1 MRMRY
6 RYVTYRYTDG
16 SQQQLE
22 RHYRQ
27 LLQDALRQSQQAI
40 SQRSSTWRPSADI
53 RESEQLI
60 TVKIELAGMK
70 EEDIDVTLYEDALI
84 VSGER
89 RDDTEQDEN
98 LYYHEAQIRYGP
110 FRVEV
115 LLLFPIERDKI
126 EARYEN
132 GFLWVDLP
140 KLPAKEPER
149 VQVKRSVT
157 NEDAIEIEIDNE

>member
-6 RYVTYRYTDG
+6 RHVTYRYSNG
-16 SQQQLE
+16 SQQQLD

-27 LLQDALRQSQQAI
+27 LLHDALRQSQQ
-40 SQRSSTWRPSADI
+40 SLLQRSVTWRPLADI
-53 RESEQLI
+53 HESAEMM

-70 EEDIDVTLYEDALI
+70 EEDIEVTLYADALV

-89 RDDTEQDEN
+89 RDEHKDEEGI
-98 LYYHEAQIRYGP
+98 YYHEAQIRYGP

-115 LLLFPIERDKI
+115 FIPSPVDRETVT
-126 EARYEN
+126 ARYEN

-140 KLPAKEPER
+140 KLP
-149 VQVKRSVT
+149 
-157 NEDAIEIEIDNE
+157 D

>member
-1 MRMRY
+1 MRIRY

-27 LLQDALRQSQQAI
+27 LVHDALRQSHQSI
-40 SQRSSTWRPSADI
+40 LQRSATWRPLADI
-53 RESEQLI
+53 RESAEML

-70 EEDIDVTLYEDALI
+70 EEEIDVTLYEDALV

-89 RDDTEQDEN
+89 HEEPERNEN
-98 LYYHEAQIRYGP
+98 VYYHEAQIRYGP
-110 FRVEV
+110 FRIEV
-115 LLLFPIERDKI
+115 LLLLPIDREGVR
-126 EARYEN
+126 ARYEN

-140 KLPAKEPER
+140 KLPQNEPER
-149 VQVKRSVT
+149 VRIERSVT
-157 NEDAIEIEIDNE
+157 KELP

>member
-6 RYVTYRYTDG
+6 RYVTYRYNDG

-27 LLQDALRQSQQAI
+27 LLQDALRQSQQSI
-40 SQRSSTWRPSADI
+40 LHRSVTWRPLADI
-53 RESEQLI
+53 HESAEMM

-70 EEDIDVTLYEDALI
+70 EEDIEVTLYEDALV

-89 RDDTEQDEN
+89 HDDHEHGAN
-98 LYYHEAQIRYGP
+98 LYYYEAQIRYGP

-115 LLLFPIERDKI
+115 YIPARIDREAVT
-126 EARYEN
+126 ARYEN
-132 GFLWVDLP
+132 GFLWVGLP
-140 KLPAKEPER
+140 KLA
-149 VQVKRSVT
+149 V
-157 NEDAIEIEIDNE
+157 

>member
-1 MRMRY
+1 MRIRY

-27 LLQDALRQSQQAI
+27 LLHDALRQSHQSI
-40 SQRSSTWRPSADI
+40 LQRSATWRPFADI
-53 RESEQLI
+53 RESTEGMA
-60 TVKIELAGMK
+60 VKIELAGMK
-70 EEDIDVTLYEDALI
+70 EEEIDVTLYEDALV

-89 RDDTEQDEN
+89 HEDAEPDSQ

-110 FRVEV
+110 FRIEI
-115 LLLFPIERDKI
+115 LLLAPIERDGVK
-126 EARYEN
+126 ARYEN

-140 KLPAKEPER
+140 KLPQNNPER
-149 VQVKRSVT
+149 IRIQRSVT
-157 NEDAIEIEIDNE
+157 KE

>member
-1 MRMRY
+1 MRIRY

-27 LLQDALRQSQQAI
+27 LLHDALRQSHQSI
-40 SQRSSTWRPSADI
+40 LQRSATWRPLADI
-53 RESEQLI
+53 RESTEI
-60 TVKIELAGMK
+60 MTIKIELAGVR
-70 EEDIDVTLYEDALI
+70 EEDIEVTLYEDALV

-89 RDDTEQDEN
+89 QDDPERSEN

-115 LLLFPIERDKI
+115 LILSSIDQEGI
-126 EARYEN
+126 QARYEN

-140 KLPAKEPER
+140 KKLPESKSER
-149 VQVKRSVT
+149 VRIQRSIT
-157 NEDAIEIEIDNE
+157 KE

>member
-1 MRMRY
+1 MRIRY

-27 LLQDALRQSQQAI
+27 LMHDALRQSHQSI
-40 SQRSSTWRPSADI
+40 LQRSATWRPLADI
-53 RESEQLI
+53 RESAEML

-70 EEDIDVTLYEDALI
+70 EEEIDVALYEDALV

-89 RDDTEQDEN
+89 HEEPERNEN
-98 LYYHEAQIRYGP
+98 VYYHEAQIRYGP
-110 FRVEV
+110 FRIEV
-115 LLLFPIERDKI
+115 LLLLPIDREGVK
-126 EARYEN
+126 ARYEN

-140 KLPAKEPER
+140 KLPQNEPER
-149 VQVKRSVT
+149 VRIERSVT
-157 NEDAIEIEIDNE
+157 KELP

>member
-6 RYVTYRYTDG
+6 RYVTYRYIDG
-16 SQQQLE
+16 SPQQLD

-27 LLQDALRQSQQAI
+27 LLQDALQQSQQALV
-40 SQRSSTWRPSADI
+40 QRSVTWRPLADIQESADMM
-53 RESEQLI
+53 

-70 EEDIDVTLYEDALI
+70 EEEIEVTLYADALV

-89 RDDTEQDEN
+89 PDDHKTHAAGI
-98 LYYHEAQIRYGP
+98 YYHEAQIRYGP

-115 LLLFPIERDKI
+115 FIPSPVDREAVT
-126 EARYEN
+126 ARYEN

-140 KLPAKEPER
+140 KLPKA
-149 VQVKRSVT
+149 
-157 NEDAIEIEIDNE
+157 

>member
-1 MRMRY
+1 MRIRY

-27 LLQDALRQSQQAI
+27 LLHDALRQSHQSI
-40 SQRSSTWRPSADI
+40 LQRSATWRPLADI
-53 RESEQLI
+53 RESTEI
-60 TVKIELAGMK
+60 MTIKIELAGVR
-70 EEDIDVTLYEDALI
+70 EEDIEVTLYEDALV

-89 RDDTEQDEN
+89 QDDPERSEN

-115 LLLFPIERDKI
+115 LILSPIDREGTKT
-126 EARYEN
+126 RYEN

-140 KLPAKEPER
+140 KKIPESKSER
-149 VQVKRSVT
+149 VRIQRSIT
-157 NEDAIEIEIDNE
+157 KE

>member
-1 MRMRY
+1 MRIRY

-27 LLQDALRQSQQAI
+27 LLHDALRQSHQSI
-40 SQRSSTWRPSADI
+40 LQRSATWRPLADI
-53 RESEQLI
+53 RESAEMMTI
-60 TVKIELAGMK
+60 KIELAGMR
-70 EEDIDVTLYEDALI
+70 EEDIEVTLYEDALV

-89 RDDTEQDEN
+89 QDDPERSEN

-115 LLLFPIERDKI
+115 LILSPIDRDGI
-126 EARYEN
+126 QARYEN
-132 GFLWVDLP
+132 GFLWIDLP
-140 KLPAKEPER
+140 KKIPESKSEHVRIQRSITKE
-149 VQVKRSVT
+149 
-157 NEDAIEIEIDNE
+157 

>member
-27 LLQDALRQSQQAI
+27 LLQDALRQSQQSI
-40 SQRSSTWRPSADI
+40 SQRSSTWRPFADI
-53 RESEQLI
+53 RESDEMI

-70 EEDIDVTLYEDALI
+70 EEDIDVTLYEDALV

-89 RDDTEQDEN
+89 RDDLEQSEN

-115 LLLFPIERDKI
+115 LLLFPIAKDGV

-149 VQVKRSVT
+149 VQIKRSGTNAEKT
-157 NEDAIEIEIDNE
+157 NEVIE

>member
-1 MRMRY
+1 MRIRY

-27 LLQDALRQSQQAI
+27 LLHDALRQSHQSI
-40 SQRSSTWRPSADI
+40 LQRSATWRPLADI
-53 RESEQLI
+53 RESAEMMTI
-60 TVKIELAGMK
+60 KIELSGMR
-70 EEDIDVTLYEDALI
+70 EEEIEVTLYEDALV

-89 RDDTEQDEN
+89 HDDPTRSEN

-115 LLLFPIERDKI
+115 LILSPIDGDGIK
-126 EARYEN
+126 ARYEN

-140 KLPAKEPER
+140 KKLPENIAEHAQIQQSSTK
-149 VQVKRSVT
+149 
-157 NEDAIEIEIDNE
+157 D

>member
-1 MRMRY
+1 MRIRY

-27 LLQDALRQSQQAI
+27 LVHDALRQSHQSI
-40 SQRSSTWRPSADI
+40 LQRSATWRPLDDI
-53 RESEQLI
+53 RESAEML

-70 EEDIDVTLYEDALI
+70 EEEIDVTLYEDALL

-89 RDDTEQDEN
+89 HEEPEGNEN
-98 LYYHEAQIRYGP
+98 VYYHEAQIRYGP
-110 FRVEV
+110 FRIEV
-115 LLLFPIERDKI
+115 LLLLPIDREGVK
-126 EARYEN
+126 ARYEN

-140 KLPAKEPER
+140 KLPQNKPER
-149 VQVKRSVT
+149 VRIERSVT
-157 NEDAIEIEIDNE
+157 KE

>member
-27 LLQDALRQSQQAI
+27 LLQEALRQSQQSI
-40 SQRSSTWRPSADI
+40 SQRSSIWRPFTDI
-53 RESEQLI
+53 RESDEKI

-70 EEDIDVTLYEDALI
+70 EEDIDVTLYEDALV

-89 RDDTEQDEN
+89 LDNSEQGEN

-115 LLLFPIERDKI
+115 LLLFSIEREAV

-140 KLPAKEPER
+140 KLPTKEPER
-149 VQVKRSVT
+149 VQIKHSVT
-157 NEDAIEIEIDNE
+157 NAEKTNEGIE

>member
-27 LLQDALRQSQQAI
+27 LLHDALRESQSTTL
-40 SQRSSTWRPSADI
+40 RSATWRPLADI
-53 RESEQLI
+53 RESATMI
-60 TVKIELAGMK
+60 TVKIELAGVK
-70 EEDIDVTLYEDALI
+70 EEDIEVILYKDALV

-89 RDDTEQDEN
+89 YDDYKPQEN
-98 LYYHEAQIRYGP
+98 LYYHEAQIRYGS

-115 LLLFPIERDKI
+115 FIPSPIDQDAVT
-126 EARYEN
+126 ARYEN

-140 KLPAKEPER
+140 KIPESKVERER
-149 VQVKRSVT
+149 VQERIL
-157 NEDAIEIEIDNE
+157 EE

>member
-6 RYVTYRYTDG
+6 RAVSYRYSDG
-16 SQQQLE
+16 SQQQLD

-27 LLQDALRQSQQAI
+27 LLQDALRQSQQ
-40 SQRSSTWRPSADI
+40 SLLQRSITWRPLADIHESADI
-53 RESEQLI
+53 M

-70 EEDIDVTLYEDALI
+70 EEDIEVTLYADALV

-89 RDDTEQDEN
+89 QDN
-98 LYYHEAQIRYGP
+98 QKHGVGVYYHEAQIRYGR

-115 LLLFPIERDKI
+115 FIPSPVDREAVA
-126 EARYEN
+126 ARYEN

-140 KLPAKEPER
+140 KLPEE
-149 VQVKRSVT
+149 
-157 NEDAIEIEIDNE
+157 

>member
-1 MRMRY
+1 MHIRY

-27 LLQDALRQSQQAI
+27 LVHDALRQSHQSI
-40 SQRSSTWRPSADI
+40 LQRSATWRPLADI
-53 RESEQLI
+53 RESAEML

-70 EEDIDVTLYEDALI
+70 EEEIDVALYEDALV

-89 RDDTEQDEN
+89 QEEPERNEN
-98 LYYHEAQIRYGP
+98 VYYHEAQIRYGP
-110 FRVEV
+110 FRIEV
-115 LLLFPIERDKI
+115 LLLLPIDREGVK
-126 EARYEN
+126 ARYEN

-140 KLPAKEPER
+140 KLPQNKPER
-149 VQVKRSVT
+149 VRIERSVT
-157 NEDAIEIEIDNE
+157 KE